1 MLNPNL
7 NKAAIAEE
15 FARDGRVRIKNLL
28 DEDIAER
35 IRDICLNN
43 VPYEYLTNV
52 NDKSVVITPDEMKNM
67 DRQQLG
73 EIQQHIM
80 DAAANGVGFFY
91 CGYKMNRAKADT
103 GDEKIDFLNSVFEY
117 LNSEEM
123 LSFVAEVSGCD
134 DLQSTDGQ
142 FTRYSAGQFLTRH
155 RDDVTAEKRRLAYV
169 ISFSRDWHPD
179 WGGLLQFFEDDGTP
193 RDAWAPIFN
202 SMALFDVRHVHS
214 VTFVAPFHAQPRL
227 SLTGWFRA
235 KPL

>member
-7 NKAAIAEE
+7 NREAIAEE
-15 FARDGRVRIKNLL
+15 FAHDGRVRIENLL

-35 IRDICLNN
+35 IRDHCLNN
-43 VPYEYLTNV
+43 VPYEYLTNL

-73 EIQQHIM
+73 EMQQHIM
-80 DAAANGVGFFY
+80 AAANGVGFFY
-91 CGYKMNRAKADT
+91 CGYKMNRARADT
-103 GDEKIDFLNSVFEY
+103 GDE
-117 LNSEEM
+117 
-123 LSFVAEVSGCD
+123 
-134 DLQSTDGQ
+134 
-142 FTRYSAGQFLTRH
+142 R
-155 RDDVTAEKRRLAYV
+155 RRLAYV
-169 ISFSRDWHPD
+169 ISFTRNWHPD

-193 RDAWAPIFN
+193 RDAWAPMFN

-214 VTFVAPFHAQPRL
+214 VTFVAPFHGQPRL